1 MQPGPVPP
9 LPNSSGP
16 SRLENISSTF
26 QCLSLSPWPPPA
38 DLVRQTWLL
47 TAAAFPH
54 QPPGGEGNA
63 EAGGCPACLKGSL
76 SATQQVEPMGALTAS
91 GEPPEAAGLRL
102 GRAQGDGRTWKPLGR
117 GSFPDRLWELGTV
130 AEAVSCGG
138 MVTGKFKA
146 SGARIKGQ
154 MLILITPSAITAP
167 H

>member
-91 GEPPEAAGLRL
+91 GEPPEAAGLL
-102 GRAQGDGRTWKPLGR
+102 LAGPKEMAGPGSLCVGDLFQTGCGNWV
-117 GSFPDRLWELGTV
+117 LWLKQFHVVGW
-130 AEAVSCGG
+130 
-138 MVTGKFKA
+138 
-146 SGARIKGQ
+146 
-154 MLILITPSAITAP
+154 
-167 H
+167 